1 MANGRDKRRLAAILA
16 ADVVG
21 YSRLMGVDESGT
33 RAALRTHRAEVLDPK
48 ITDHDGRIVGTAG
61 DSVLAEFGSVV
72 NAVRCAAEI
81 QRAMAARNQDVPE
94 DKRIRFRI
102 GVNVGDVIV
111 EGGDIHG
118 DGVNIAARLEGL
130 CEPGEVY
137 VSGTVYDQA
146 AGKLSVSF
154 EDLGEHTVKNIAN
167 PIRVYSVRAK
177 SMVPTLRGDD
187 GEALWLPSKPSI
199 VVLPFTNMSG
209 DPEQEYFSDGITED
223 IITALSRFRSLF
235 VIARNSSFT
244 YKDRA
249 VDVKQISAELD
260 VRYLLEGSVR
270 KAGTRVRITAQL
282 VEGTAGAHLWA
293 ERYDRDLDDIFAVQD
308 EITETIVGAIE
319 PELGSSERKRA
330 RRKPPERL
338 DAWESYQRG
347 MSQFYQ
353 YTPNSRAEAR
363 RFFSRAIELDPNFG
377 SAYAALAINDH
388 WVYNMGDP
396 GSSERPAE
404 MLGMAKRAVALDE
417 RDPLAHVALGLAYS
431 LHGDHE
437 NAIAAMSAAIDL
449 NPSDAEAYDGLAFV
463 LIGAGRYE
471 ETLAAVETAMRLSP
485 HAPNLGLP
493 LNLRALCLVMLNRYE
508 EAVKSARRAIRVF
521 DARTSS
527 SVVSDLSPSDDIHTT
542 PFWAYAHLASA
553 LGHLGRGTEAKAA
566 LDQML
571 RRKPD
576 FSRDFIIQGNPSKPA
591 DWDIW
596 FEGLRKAGWQDD
608 APTSVLG

>member
-1 MANGRDKRRLAAILA
+1 
-16 ADVVG
+16 
-21 YSRLMGVDESGT
+21 
-33 RAALRTHRAEVLDPK
+33 
-48 ITDHDGRIVGTAG
+48 
-61 DSVLAEFGSVV
+61 
-72 NAVRCAAEI
+72 
-81 QRAMAARNQDVPE
+81 
-94 DKRIRFRI
+94 
-102 GVNVGDVIV
+102 
-111 EGGDIHG
+111 
-118 DGVNIAARLEGL
+118 
-130 CEPGEVY
+130 
-137 VSGTVYDQA
+137 
-146 AGKLSVSF
+146 
-154 EDLGEHTVKNIAN
+154 
-167 PIRVYSVRAK
+167 
-177 SMVPTLRGDD
+177 MVPTLRGDD

-199 VVLPFTNMSG
+199 AVLPFTNMSG

-249 VDVKQISAELD
+249 VDVKQISAELG

-388 WVYNMGDP
+388 WVYLTDP

-449 NPSDAEAYDGLAFV
+449 NPSDAEAYDGLAFAL
-463 LIGAGRYE
+463 LIVGRYCSDF
-471 ETLAAVETAMRLSP
+471 RSW
-485 HAPNLGLP
+485 LGSE
-493 LNLRALCLVMLNRYE
+493 V
-508 EAVKSARRAIRVF
+508 RRA
-521 DARTSS
+521 
-527 SVVSDLSPSDDIHTT
+527 PSDD
-542 PFWAYAHLASA
+542 
-553 LGHLGRGTEAKAA
+553 R
-566 LDQML
+566 
-571 RRKPD
+571 
-576 FSRDFIIQGNPSKPA
+576 FSPHSGSPA
-591 DWDIW
+591 N
-596 FEGLRKAGWQDD
+596 
-608 APTSVLG
+608 